1 MNISVNQLQ
10 GTAPVAVL
18 GIEGDLDASNYQDL
32 IAKAKEAY
40 DAGTRHILLDLSQTR
55 FISSSGLVAIH
66 SIALL
71 LRGERLLDL
80 EEGWASFHAIAAGL
94 GAGRQPDPKFLNPQP
109 RVIRTLQVAGLNEAF
124 EIYTDRAAAIA
135 SWAA

>member
-1 MNISVNQLQ
+1 MNISINRLQ

-32 IAKAKEAY
+32 IAKAREAF
-40 DAGTRHILLDLSQTR
+40 DTGARHIVLDLSQTG

-71 LRGERLLDL
+71 LRGERPLDL
-80 EEGWASFHAIAAGL
+80 EDGWASLHAVAVGL
-94 GAGRQPDPKFLNPQP
+94 GAGRQADLKFLNPQP
-109 RVIRTLQVAGLNEAF
+109 RVMRTLQIAGLNEAF
-124 EIYTDRAAAIA
+124 EIYTDRAAAIG

>member
-10 GTAPVAVL
+10 GTAPVAIL

-32 IAKAKEAY
+32 IAKAKEVY

-71 LRGERLLDL
+71 LCGERPLDL
-80 EEGWASFHAIAAGL
+80 EDGWASLHAVAVGL
-94 GAGRQPDPKFLNPQP
+94 GGGRQPDLKFLNPQP
-109 RVIRTLQVAGLNEAF
+109 RVMRALQIAGLNEAF
-124 EIYTDRAAAIA
+124 EIYTDRAAALA

>member
-10 GTAPVAVL
+10 GPAPVAVL
-18 GIEGDLDASNYQDL
+18 GVEGDLDASNYQDL
-32 IAKAKEAY
+32 IAKAREAY
-40 DAGTRHILLDLSQTR
+40 DAGIRHIVLDLSQTR

-71 LRGERLLDL
+71 LSGERPLNL
-80 EEGWASFHAIAAGL
+80 EEGWASLHAVGAGL
-94 GAGRQPDPKFLNPQP
+94 GAGRHPDLKFLNPQP
-109 RVIRTLQVAGLNEAF
+109 RVIRTLQIAGLSEAF
-124 EIYTDRAAAIA
+124 EVYTDRAAAMA